1 MASDDDLHLRET
13 ARRKALWALADIAPG
28 DPRAIEALVILNDI
42 DRQEQRSSAPPVPAI
57 KRPGGTLIVRDVD
70 IPQPWLERFRC
81 ASRGS
86 TRLVEGAYYRDWE
99 KFVSEWKREM
109 AHLELQRRARTNQMR
124 GNST

>member
-13 ARRKALWALADIAPG
+13 AWRKALWTLADLALG
-28 DPRAIEALVILNDI
+28 DPRATDALIILDGI
-42 DRQEQRSSAPPVPAI
+42 DPQEQRGSLPSVPSTERA
-57 KRPGGTLIVRDVD
+57 GGTLIVRDLD
-70 IPQPWLERFRC
+70 IPQPWRERFHC

-109 AHLELQRRARTNQMR
+109 THLELHRRARKT
-124 GNST
+124 G